1 MNGRTNAVA
10 GTTLPALSNP
20 AGAGQILS
28 GYQAIGADGEVIT
41 GTASMLQMVSGEIRS
56 GSKAG
61 SVYVFNGEE
70 VSSYYLQIGDSYNIT
85 IVKNSPVLVGF
96 SSVTGPVTGMQ
107 RIAVGD
113 FTLYQVTD
121 TFSLVL

>member
-1 MNGRTNAVA
+1 MIFNQSIS
-10 GTTLPALSNP
+10 GTKLPALSNP

-28 GYQAIGADGEVIT
+28 GFQAIGADGEVIT

-61 SVYVFNGEE
+61 DVYVFDGEK
-70 VSSYYLQIGDSYNIT
+70 VVNYYLQIGDSYNIT
-85 IVKNSPVLVGF
+85 IVKNSPVVVGL
-96 SSVTGPVTGMQ
+96 SSVTGPVSGMK
-107 RIAVGD
+107 RIAAGT